1 MKVISTKNLHLVE
14 TDCLVKIKI
23 CLVCIYSLNSFR
35 RTIRNPLLS
44 LFTLQVNSRVT
55 FWSWMKNTFVPGVYN
70 SSWYNG
76 IPFDHEDGFI
86 SNRENFLVGMPR
98 LRQVR
103 VLPGK

>member
-1 MKVISTKNLHLVE
+1 MKVISTKNLQLFGSYYQ
-14 TDCLVKIKI
+14 VKIKTG
-23 CLVCIYSLNSFR
+23 LVCISSLNSFQ

-44 LFTLQVNSRVT
+44 LFTLQVNSRVI
-55 FWSWMKNTFVPGVYN
+55 FWSWMKNTFVPGVCN

-76 IPFDHEDGFI
+76 IPFDNEDGFI
-86 SNRENFLVGMPR
+86 SNRENFLVEMPK